1 MAGLRF
7 QLPGAKRAHP
17 GWGLAS
23 IAAHAVLVALLAGTV
38 GTTVIATRSEEPEY
52 IYIAGPR
59 EHSMPGR
66 TAPVPDAEAQAQATE
81 AVPIPADTGRA
92 VGAATYYAPR
102 VVPVGLPPKR
112 IARIDPVLGTDTRI
126 GSAGYGT
133 GRLWV
138 GPFEAQ
144 LGVMG
149 PSSDRSTHA
158 ARVDSAVRAKL
169 LAFIDTIPAD
179 SFATPQINP
188 WVTEI
193 NGQKWGVDGSWVYLG
208 GLKLPTILLALLP
221 LPQGNYQQAREA
233 QELQRIREQIM
244 QAAWQAETNADFRR
258 YVKEIRE
265 RKDREREETM
275 RLVRRDTIP

>member
-1 MAGLRF
+1 MPELRF
-7 QLPGAKRAHP
+7 QLPGAKPPHP
-17 GWGLAS
+17 GWGVVS
-23 IAAHAVLVALLAGTV
+23 IAVHASVIVLLAGTV
-38 GTTVIATRSEEPEY
+38 STTVIATRNEEPQY
-52 IYIAGPR
+52 IQIGTR
-59 EHSMPGR
+59 EHLLPGR
-66 TAPVPDAEAQAQATE
+66 SAPVPMVQDLVDATE
-81 AVPIPADTGRA
+81 AAAAATDTGA
-92 VGAATYYAPR
+92 VVGRVSHFAPR
-102 VVPVGLPPKR
+102 VVPVGLPPR
-112 IARIDPVLGTDTRI
+112 RLISIDPVLGSEARI
-126 GSAGYGT
+126 GSTGYGS

-138 GPFEAQ
+138 GPIEAQ
-144 LGVMG
+144 LGVVG
-149 PSSDRSTHA
+149 PSADRSTHA

-179 SFATPQINP
+179 SFATPRVSP

-233 QELQRIREQIM
+233 QELQRIREQII

-265 RKDREREETM
+265 RKDREREEAR